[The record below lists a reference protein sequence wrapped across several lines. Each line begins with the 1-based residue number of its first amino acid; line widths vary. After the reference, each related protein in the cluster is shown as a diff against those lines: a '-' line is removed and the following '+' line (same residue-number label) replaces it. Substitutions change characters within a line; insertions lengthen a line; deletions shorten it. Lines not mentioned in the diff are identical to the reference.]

1 MIFGVETEFA
11 FTVLGKGQLPLDRER
26 YLAPLFES
34 VRRRYPHLNGEAR
47 WDMYMGNGSR
57 LYIDCGMHP
66 EYATPECNDPADVV
80 KYIRAGEEILAQA
93 ARSLER
99 TERRVV
105 RATVYK
111 CNVDYVD
118 TTATWGS
125 HESYMY
131 TRLER
136 TVLARRLIPHL
147 ASRVVFTGAG
157 GLNPRSPG
165 IEFTLSPRVAH
176 LERETSSNSTG
187 HRGIF
192 HWKREPL
199 AAEGYHRLHVISGE
213 SLCSHLGDYLRVGTT
228 ALIVKLIEVG
238 SRVGETVALHKPLT
252 AMRQFV
258 ADSSCSASAVLLNGE
273 RMTAIEIQRHYL
285 KLVEERIDAS
295 FMPPWAEDVC
305 RRWRH
310 VLDQLESDPESLQ
323 TSLDW
328 PIKLAV
334 FKQRA
339 HQHGIDW
346 ESLQTWNE
354 ALGPIQDPPAT
365 DRSPSRAE
373 MRAASRLQRLY
384 PDEDEL
390 TDAAADL
397 LALRSELCEIDTRF
411 GQLGPAGIFAAMDD
425 AGALDHRLVDATDI
439 GIAKHTPPSSGR
451 AKLRGEEIQQLTLK
465 RDAMRCS
472 WSRIIDD
479 SGQKVLDLSDPFQE
493 KTEGWISA
501 ERRRRPQ
508 RELTDQQR
516 ALLEAL
522 GL

>member
-1 MIFGVETEFA
+1 MFRMIFGVETEFA
-11 FTVLGKGQLPLDRER
+11 FTVLGKHGTPLDRES

-34 VRRRYPHLNGEAR
+34 VKRRYPHLNGEAR
-47 WDMYMGNGSR
+47 WDMFMGNGSR
-57 LYIDCGMHP
+57 LYIDCGLHP

-118 TTATWGS
+118 TSATWGS
-125 HESYMY
+125 HESYIY

-147 ASRVVFTGAG
+147 VSRVVFTGAG

-187 HRGIF
+187 QRGIF
-192 HWKREPL
+192 HWKRESL
-199 AAEGYHRLHVISGE
+199 AAEGYQRLHVISGE

-228 ALIVKLIEVG
+228 ALIVKLLEAG
-238 SRVGETVALHKPLT
+238 SRMGEAVALHKALG
-252 AMRQFV
+252 AMRGFV
-258 ADSSCSASAVLLNGE
+258 ADPTCGASAVLLNGE

-310 VLDQLESDPESLQ
+310 VLDSLESDPKSMQ

-339 HQHGIDW
+339 RQHGIDW
-346 ESLQTWNE
+346 ETLPAWNE
-354 ALGPIQDPPAT
+354 ILSSLEGPPDTEFEPPI
-365 DRSPSRAE
+365 
-373 MRAASRLQRLY
+373 AAIVSN
-384 PDEDEL
+384 P
-390 TDAAADL
+390 
-397 LALRSELCEIDTRF
+397 LRHPLPRTR
-411 GQLGPAGIFAAMDD
+411 
-425 AGALDHRLVDATDI
+425 
-439 GIAKHTPPSSGR
+439 
-451 AKLRGEEIQQLTLK
+451 
-465 RDAMRCS
+465 
-472 WSRIIDD
+472 
-479 SGQKVLDLSDPFQE
+479 
-493 KTEGWISA
+493 
-501 ERRRRPQ
+501 
-508 RELTDQQR
+508 LTDQPRHLRRTSHSGIGSHLNGYLYQSIT
-516 ALLEAL
+516 
-522 GL
+522 